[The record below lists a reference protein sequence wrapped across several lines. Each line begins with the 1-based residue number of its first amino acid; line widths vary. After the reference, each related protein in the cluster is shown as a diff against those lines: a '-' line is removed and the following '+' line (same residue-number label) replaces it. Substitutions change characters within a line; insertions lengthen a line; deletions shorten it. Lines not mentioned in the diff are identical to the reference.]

1 MDTDSAFNTLREPAI
16 LICTSA
22 WQSTGFFRGTGAVYY
37 KSTATTYYV
46 DTHMQEFNEGMN
58 GLLSNHPSSQLTLI
72 GSDTDTSGCR
82 AALRSATS
90 TADKTSDLASPSS

>member
-1 MDTDSAFNTLREPAI
+1 MLFIIIHCYNVLCRHSHAHTPIHMDT
-16 LICTSA
+16 
-22 WQSTGFFRGTGAVYY
+22 
-37 KSTATTYYV
+37 KTYYFSLPTYV
-46 DTHMQEFNEGMN
+46 LEFNEGMN